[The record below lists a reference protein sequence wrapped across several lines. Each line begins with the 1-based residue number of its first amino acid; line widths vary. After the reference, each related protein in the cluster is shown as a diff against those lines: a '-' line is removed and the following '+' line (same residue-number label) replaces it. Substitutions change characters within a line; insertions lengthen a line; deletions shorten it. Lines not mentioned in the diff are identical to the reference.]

1 MCQEHLAEAKEYIV
15 YMNTSKRMQNMVGY
29 PGTMASVSLA
39 TPWPSKK
46 AVALGGVSSP
56 GSGNDFEDKVL
67 AP

>member
-1 MCQEHLAEAKEYIV
+1 
-15 YMNTSKRMQNMVGY
+15 MVGY
-29 PGTMASVSLA
+29 PGAMASVSLA

-56 GSGNDFEDKVL
+56 GSGNDFEDKLL